1 MNPLNKLGMWLEAL
15 VIAIIARVRDTI
27 KSVVDA
33 IKRYVVL
40 QIKAW
45 KTVAYKLGW
54 APAFIVGGYAFVP
67 LPGMFLPVRMSET
80 PTLRSGIRDYVYLII
95 GLFIGTL
102 VGGILYFIL
111 GQMNSSGVQIP
122 YSVNVLQYVF
132 NFNSIIGLL
141 FAMVIVIIAVVL
153 IIRYLR
159 GTQEGWE

>member
-1 MNPLNKLGMWLEAL
+1 MWLEAL
-15 VIAIIARVRDTI
+15 VVAIIARVRGTI

-33 IKRYVVL
+33 IRRYVVL

-54 APAFIVGGYAFVP
+54 APAFLVGGYAFVP
-67 LPGMFLPVRMSET
+67 LPGMFLPIRMSES
-80 PTLRSGIRDYVYLII
+80 PSLRSGIRDYVNLII
-95 GLFIGTL
+95 GLFIATL
-102 VGGILYFIL
+102 IGGILYYIL
-111 GQMNSSGVQIP
+111 GQMNGSGVSIP
-122 YSVNVLQYVF
+122 SEVNVLKYVF

>member
-1 MNPLNKLGMWLEAL
+1 MNPLTRLGMWLEAL
-15 VIAIIARVRDTI
+15 VVAIIARI
-27 KSVVDA
+27 KNVGKTVVGA
-33 IKRYVVL
+33 IRRYVVL

-54 APAFIVGGYAFVP
+54 APAFLVGGYAFVP

-80 PTLRSGIRDYVYLII
+80 PTLRSGVRDYVNLII
-95 GLFIGTL
+95 GLFMGTL
-102 VGGILYFIL
+102 IGGILYYIL

-122 YSVNVLQYVF
+122 STVNVLKYVF

-159 GTQEGWE
+159 HTQEGWE

>member
-1 MNPLNKLGMWLEAL
+1 MFAVLL
-15 VIAIIARVRDTI
+15 VKNVVAKAVARYLSLMPTSWILYRP
-27 KSVVDA
+27 S
-33 IKRYVVL
+33 
-40 QIKAW
+40 
-45 KTVAYKLGW
+45 
-54 APAFIVGGYAFVP
+54 YAFVP

-80 PTLRSGIRDYVYLII
+80 PTLRSGIRDYVNLII

-102 VGGILYFIL
+102 IGGILYYIL

-122 YSVNVLQYVF
+122 YAVNVLQYVF

>member
-1 MNPLNKLGMWLEAL
+1 MNPLKLGMWLEAL
-15 VIAIIARVRDTI
+15 VVAIIARVRGTI

-54 APAFIVGGYAFVP
+54 APAFLVGGYAFVP

-80 PTLRSGIRDYVYLII
+80 PTLRSGIRDYVNLII

-102 VGGILYFIL
+102 IGGIVYYIL
-111 GQMNSSGVQIP
+111 SQMNGSGVTIP
-122 YSVNVLQYVF
+122 SDVNVLKYVF
-132 NFNSIIGLL
+132 NFNNIIGLL

>member
-1 MNPLNKLGMWLEAL
+1 MKY
-15 VIAIIARVRDTI
+15 IA
-27 KSVVDA
+27 
-33 IKRYVVL
+33 
-40 QIKAW
+40 
-45 KTVAYKLGW
+45 
-54 APAFIVGGYAFVP
+54 

-95 GLFIGTL
+95 GLFIATL
-102 VGGILYFIL
+102 VGGILYYIL

-122 YSVNVLQYVF
+122 LNVNVLQYVF

>member
-1 MNPLNKLGMWLEAL
+1 M
-15 VIAIIARVRDTI
+15 
-27 KSVVDA
+27 
-33 IKRYVVL
+33 RY
-40 QIKAW
+40 IS
-45 KTVAYKLGW
+45 
-54 APAFIVGGYAFVP
+54 
-67 LPGMFLPVRMSET
+67 LPGMFLPIRMSET

-95 GLFIGTL
+95 GLFIATL
-102 VGGILYFIL
+102 VGGILYYIL

-122 YSVNVLQYVF
+122 LSVNVLQYVF

>member
-1 MNPLNKLGMWLEAL
+1 MNPLTKLGMWLEAL
-15 VIAIIARVRDTI
+15 VVTIIARVRGTI

-33 IKRYVVL
+33 IRRYVVL

-54 APAFIVGGYAFVP
+54 APAFLVGGYAFVP

-80 PTLRSGIRDYVYLII
+80 PTLRSGVRDYVNLII
-95 GLFIGTL
+95 GLFIATL
-102 VGGILYFIL
+102 IGGILYYIL
-111 GQMNSSGVQIP
+111 GQMNGSNVTIP
-122 YSVNVLQYVF
+122 SDVNVIKYVF

-159 GTQEGWE
+159 HTQEGWE

>member
-1 MNPLNKLGMWLEAL
+1 M
-15 VIAIIARVRDTI
+15 
-27 KSVVDA
+27 
-33 IKRYVVL
+33 RY
-40 QIKAW
+40 IS
-45 KTVAYKLGW
+45 
-54 APAFIVGGYAFVP
+54 

-95 GLFIGTL
+95 GLFIVTL